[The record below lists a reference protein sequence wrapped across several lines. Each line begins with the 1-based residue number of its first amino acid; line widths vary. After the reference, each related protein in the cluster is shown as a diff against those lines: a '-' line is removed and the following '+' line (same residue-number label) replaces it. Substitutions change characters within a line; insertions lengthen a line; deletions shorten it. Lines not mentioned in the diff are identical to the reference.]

1 MYYVSN
7 DCRPTI
13 GLIAYLVM
21 IKIVNYVTSNKST
34 TNMADKKISQKHLI
48 AALATDFRISKE
60 DVQNV
65 EWTECAGAGLMDGFT
80 TEVVAVRGQAKIAN
94 KNHVNFSYIVKLT
107 PEVGYRADLVKDV
120 SKVNFL
126 ISFFD

>member
-1 MYYVSN
+1 
-7 DCRPTI
+7 
-13 GLIAYLVM
+13 
-21 IKIVNYVTSNKST
+21 
-34 TNMADKKISQKHLI
+34 MADKKISQKHLTV
-48 AALATDFRISKE
+48 ALASDFKVSKE
-60 DVQNV
+60 DIQNV
-65 EWTECAGAGLMDGFT
+65 EWTESAGAELMDGFT

>member
-1 MYYVSN
+1 
-7 DCRPTI
+7 
-13 GLIAYLVM
+13 
-21 IKIVNYVTSNKST
+21 
-34 TNMADKKISQKHLI
+34 MADNKLSQKHLI

-80 TEVVAVRGQAKIAN
+80 TEVVAVRGQAEVTIQC
-94 KNHVNFSYIVKLT
+94 HYLSLTYVYFSYIVKLT

-120 SKVNFL
+120 S
-126 ISFFD
+126 

>member
-1 MYYVSN
+1 
-7 DCRPTI
+7 
-13 GLIAYLVM
+13 
-21 IKIVNYVTSNKST
+21 
-34 TNMADKKISQKHLI
+34 MADKKISQKHLI
-48 AALATDFRISKE
+48 AALATDFKVSNG

-65 EWTECAGAGLMDGFT
+65 EWTESAGAGVMDGFT
-80 TEVVAVRGQAKIAN
+80 TEVVAVRGQAKITN
-94 KNHVNFSYIVKLT
+94 KNNVNFSYIVKLT

>member
-1 MYYVSN
+1 
-7 DCRPTI
+7 
-13 GLIAYLVM
+13 
-21 IKIVNYVTSNKST
+21 
-34 TNMADKKISQKHLI
+34 MADKKISQKHLI
-48 AALATDFRISKE
+48 AALATDFKVSNG

-65 EWTECAGAGLMDGFT
+65 EWTESAGAGVMDGFT